1 MRCILCI
8 SFLVQY
14 RIYFNFR
21 FYVSNYKGK
30 QFKIFIITK
39 NIRILSLFKNKKRAL
54 PIGYDSDSLVCRLM
68 TTFVTGNIPHICENA
83 RKLQAL
89 IETF

>member
-1 MRCILCI
+1 MSVRCEMHILCI

-68 TTFVTGNIPHICENA
+68 TTFVTGNYHTSVKMQGNY
-83 RKLQAL
+83 
-89 IETF
+89 